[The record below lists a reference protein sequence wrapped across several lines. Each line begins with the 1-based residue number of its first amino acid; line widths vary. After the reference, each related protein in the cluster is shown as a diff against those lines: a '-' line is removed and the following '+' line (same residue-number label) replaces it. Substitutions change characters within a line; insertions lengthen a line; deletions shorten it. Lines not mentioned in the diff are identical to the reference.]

1 MEKSSENFKRI
12 ILKVSHIYH
21 TMPYQIDTHFLER
34 LGCHFELEKRN
45 IFGAVALQHEGVLE
59 SLGALFNTD
68 AYKPPP
74 VPGSIGLGWGLR
86 IRIPTNF
93 SGGTAD
99 DDHILRTFSPEVE
112 PSSS

>member
-21 TMPYQIDTHFLER
+21 TRPYQVNTCFIEK

-45 IFGAVALQHEGVLE
+45 VFGAVVLRHEGALE

-68 AYKPPP
+68 AYNPPP

-86 IRIPTNF
+86 ICIPTN
-93 SGGTAD
+93 SRWD
-99 DDHILRTFSPEVE
+99 C
-112 PSSS
+112 